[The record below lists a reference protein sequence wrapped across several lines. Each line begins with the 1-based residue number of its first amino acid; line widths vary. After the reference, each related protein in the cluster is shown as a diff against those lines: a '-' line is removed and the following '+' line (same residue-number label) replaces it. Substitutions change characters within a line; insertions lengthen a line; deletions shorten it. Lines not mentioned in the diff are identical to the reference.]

1 MYLYVLFLWRQSLSK
16 GFRHILALTENE
28 IQDEVA
34 LMQQF
39 REGSEEAFTVVYRH
53 LYQRVY
59 WFAKKFLEEKEDARD
74 LTAETFVQLWQQNN
88 TFQTLD
94 AVAAFLYVTVRNKCF
109 NLLKHRKMKANHRD
123 NLLRLLTE
131 RGQGDFFEEQVQLQ
145 LVRSI
150 YAEVDKLPA
159 RMQEIFLLSYR
170 DGLKPAE
177 IAEKLQIKAQT
188 VTNQRVT
195 AVRLLQLA
203 LSRDLMIAPFLVLLE
218 WHHQL

>member
-1 MYLYVLFLWRQSLSK
+1 M
-16 GFRHILALTENE
+16 ALTENE

-39 REGSEEAFTVVYRH
+39 REGSEEAFTKVYRH
-53 LYQRVY
+53 LYKRVY
-59 WFAKKFLEEKEDARD
+59 WFARKFIDETEDARD
-74 LTAETFVQLWQQNN
+74 LTAETFVQLWQQND
-88 TFQTLD
+88 TFYTLD
-94 AVAAFLYVTVRNKCF
+94 AVTAFLYVTVRNRCY
-109 NLLKHRKMKANHRD
+109 NLLKHRKMKASRRD
-123 NLLRLLTE
+123 ELLRLLSE
-131 RGQGDFFEEQVQLQ
+131 RSQGDFFEEQVQLQ

-177 IAEKLQIKAQT
+177 IAAKLQIKPQT

-203 LSRDLMIAPFLVLLE
+203 LSKDLMIAPLLLLLE
-218 WHHQL
+218 WHDQF